1 MQLHR
6 LNNPLGRNKRITN
19 IAPNYEKVAA
29 VGLAKILTMAWV
41 NPNVIPT
48 TKAPM
53 TEPGP
58 PMIMMAKA
66 VMDMVH
72 ATVKSKLYAK
82 ANKIPP
88 KKIMVDPK
96 TNDKR

>member
-1 MQLHR
+1 M
-6 LNNPLGRNKRITN
+6 
-19 IAPNYEKVAA
+19 APRYEKVAA

-41 NPNVIPT
+41 KPKVIPT
-48 TKAPM
+48 TRAPM

-66 VMDMVH
+66 VMDMVQ

-82 ANKIPP
+82 ANKMPP
-88 KKIMVDPK
+88 KKIMVEPN